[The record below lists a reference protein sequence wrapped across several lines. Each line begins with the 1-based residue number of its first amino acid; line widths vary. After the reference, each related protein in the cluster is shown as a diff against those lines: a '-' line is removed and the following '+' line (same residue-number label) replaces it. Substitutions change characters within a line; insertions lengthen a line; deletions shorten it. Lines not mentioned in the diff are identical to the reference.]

1 MEVVE
6 VTSFQLAGF
15 YWLHQTFKLSDQ
27 RSLIQHRELGAA
39 LGQLQM

>member
-15 YWLHQTFKLSDQ
+15 HWLHQIFKLSDQ
-27 RSLIQHRELGAA
+27 RSLIQHREPEAA
-39 LGQLQM
+39 LGQLKM